1 VFFNIDLFVSI
12 RERRRKLRVVVC
24 IRFALVVMM
33 QGLFFSSLACFLGL
47 SKYCAKWDI
56 FALNNERDS
65 LLTTQILSLSLS
77 LFYLKQQQYHQ
88 YQIVGRRVPT
98 EADPA
103 PQVYRMKLWALD
115 ASKAR
120 SKFWYF
126 LSRLRKVKKT
136 NGQVIACNEIF
147 EKDDTKVKNY
157 GVWIRYQSRVGFHNA
172 YKEYRE
178 TTMNAAVDALYTE
191 MASRHRVRSH
201 ALQII
206 KIAEVA
212 NEDVRRESTRQFLED
227 DVSFPVVRKTLRHD
241 SKSQKTTFKYQRPNF
256 AIL

>member
-1 VFFNIDLFVSI
+1 MY
-12 RERRRKLRVVVC
+12 K
-24 IRFALVVMM
+24 
-33 QGLFFSSLACFLGL
+33 
-47 SKYCAKWDI
+47 
-56 FALNNERDS
+56 
-65 LLTTQILSLSLS
+65 
-77 LFYLKQQQYHQ
+77 QYHQ

-98 EADPA
+98 EQEPA

-115 ASKAR
+115 ATRAR

-126 LSRLRKVKKT
+126 LSRLRKVKKA
-136 NGQVIACNEIF
+136 NGQIIACNEIF
-147 EKDDTKVKNY
+147 EKDDTTVKNY

-191 MASRHRVRSH
+191 MASRHRVRAH

-212 NEDVRRESTRQFLED
+212 NEDVRRDNTRQFLAD
-227 DVSFPVVRKTLRHD
+227 DVSFPVVRKTLRHN

>member
-1 VFFNIDLFVSI
+1 MGLLFN
-12 RERRRKLRVVVC
+12 
-24 IRFALVVMM
+24 
-33 QGLFFSSLACFLGL
+33 
-47 SKYCAKWDI
+47 
-56 FALNNERDS
+56 
-65 LLTTQILSLSLS
+65 TQHTHTPHTYIYIITKNMAS
-77 LFYLKQQQYHQ
+77 FRYHQ

-98 EADPA
+98 EQEPT

-115 ASKAR
+115 ATRAR

-126 LSRLRKVKKT
+126 LSRLRKVKKA
-136 NGQVIACNEIF
+136 NGQIIACNEIF
-147 EKDDTKVKNY
+147 EKDDTTVKNY

-212 NEDVRRESTRQFLED
+212 NEDVRRENTRQFLAD

>member
-1 VFFNIDLFVSI
+1 MACIFSFCYITDLYNPLLIFLHTLTVPSI
-12 RERRRKLRVVVC
+12 SNRRSTRPDGARTNAAGVPHE
-24 IRFALVVMM
+24 A
-33 QGLFFSSLACFLGL
+33 LGL
-47 SKYCAKWDI
+47 GRDES
-56 FALNNERDS
+56 AL
-65 LLTTQILSLSLS
+65 
-77 LFYLKQQQYHQ
+77 
-88 YQIVGRRVPT
+88 G
-98 EADPA
+98 
-103 PQVYRMKLWALD
+103 
-115 ASKAR
+115 
-120 SKFWYF
+120 KFWYF
-126 LSRLRKVKKT
+126 LSRLRKVKKA
-136 NGQVIACNEIF
+136 NGQIIACNEIF
-147 EKDDTKVKNY
+147 EKDDTTVKNY

-212 NEDVRRESTRQFLED
+212 NEDVRRERERHETVLAD